1 MSYSTLLHP
10 NTHTHTPQR
19 LNFPRRDKKHTYQLL
34 QPEKLEAAL
43 MFDTCSGAPWHMQ
56 THLGQSSLIYQWQ
69 WSLSDRR
76 LCQALVKKQS
86 NFFLTAF
93 VCANAMETPYL
104 HGNTSDPGTGGIF
117 FLSSERHGLGVCG
130 GSDITSRDCTF
141 QIWWITECQSSTRT
155 NLSGFLLTAQ
165 LIVKLLTNK
174 EDSTLDVRTWL
185 SGMKKK
191 MFYVLLQ
198 L

>member
-1 MSYSTLLHP
+1 
-10 NTHTHTPQR
+10 
-19 LNFPRRDKKHTYQLL
+19 
-34 QPEKLEAAL
+34 

-104 HGNTSDPGTGGIF
+104 HGDTSDPGTGGIF
-117 FLSSERHGLGVCG
+117 FLSLERHGWGGCG

-191 MFYVLLQ
+191 MFWCTSAIIATPLEEFSSMSKQFFFFTAGLSSFSLTLTQIINVFVLRIFN
-198 L
+198 